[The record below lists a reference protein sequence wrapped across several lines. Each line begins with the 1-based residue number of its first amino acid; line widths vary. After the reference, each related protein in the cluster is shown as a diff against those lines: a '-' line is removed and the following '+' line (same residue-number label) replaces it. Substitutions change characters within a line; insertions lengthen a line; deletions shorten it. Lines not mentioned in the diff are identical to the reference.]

1 MSSSPAHLI
10 SGKRETNQMGGVQGR
25 PSSDGEGGERE
36 ADTSRLQF
44 SVGDPQDTESTAEK
58 RYEVCSE
65 RAAS

>member
-1 MSSSPAHLI
+1 
-10 SGKRETNQMGGVQGR
+10 MGGVQGR

-58 RYEVCSE
+58 RDEVCSE